1 MKKRKKIWVN
11 VAHSFKEAEDF
22 DIKFWREA
30 GALARFSAAWSI
42 IKDYF
47 KMKGI
52 HESKLRLRRSVQSIE
67 RL

>member
-22 DIKFWREA
+22 DIKFWRNA
-30 GALARFSAAWSI
+30 GALARFIAAWSM
-42 IKDYF
+42 IKDHF
-47 KMKGI
+47 KFRGVNA
-52 HESKLRLRRSVQSIE
+52 SKLRLRRSVQNIE